1 MSLTNKLT
9 IRLAD
14 GTRKAEVDVPTD
26 LTGSDLVQSAVTNWQ
41 LPSNNS
47 YQLVNITR
55 GCVIT
60 PNDTL
65 GVGKVAPGDTL
76 ELQPV
81 LVAGRF

>member
-1 MSLTNKLT
+1 MSHSHKLS

-14 GTRKAEVDVPTD
+14 GTRKADVEVPAD
-26 LTGSDLVQSAVTNWQ
+26 LTGQDLVQSAIKNWQ
-41 LPSNNS
+41 LTSNND
-47 YQLVNITR
+47 YQLVNVTR

-65 GVGKVAPGDTL
+65 SSSRVSAGDVL

-81 LVAGRF
+81 LVAG